1 MNIRILAATLAL
13 GLAATIPAAA
23 QTRMTVLRPAGT
35 LPQQQPATALAGDTD
50 HQRIIALLTNLTSQV
65 ASLSQ
70 QVNQTAE
77 ALKALQV
84 MVNLNMS
91 STDKA
96 RVAAIND
103 GEAIANVQAS
113 VGGLT
118 NSLAQVQAN
127 IASLKTSAAQT
138 QASLASMQS
147 GAAASQALQT
157 DMARRLY
164 MTCYMV
170 AYGYV
175 GPAGSRPYDLKSCTS
190 GGWTGNHDF
199 DTPFTTVYTVAPA
212 VGGAAVPASGH

>member
-1 MNIRILAATLAL
+1 MKTRLMAAALAL

-23 QTRMTVLRPAGT
+23 QTRMTVLRPAGAPP
-35 LPQQQPATALAGDTD
+35 PQLTTAPSGDSD
-50 HQRIIALLTNLTSQV
+50 HQRIIALLTSLTSQV
-65 ASLSQ
+65 TSLSQ
-70 QVNQTAE
+70 QVAQTQD
-77 ALKALQV
+77 ALKALQI

-103 GEAIANVQAS
+103 GDAIANVQTS

-118 NSLAQVQAN
+118 TSVAQMQAN
-127 IASLKTSAAQT
+127 IASLKTSAALI
-138 QASLASMQS
+138 QANLASIQS
-147 GAAASQALQT
+147 GAATSQNLQT

-175 GPAGSRPYDLKSCTS
+175 GAAGSRPYDKTSCTS

-212 VGGAAVPASGH
+212 VGGAAVPPSH